1 VRPTLTILDDAQ
13 MEAVLDEALRI
24 LSEVGVKVAG
34 RPLRERLLDEGFTQ
48 DHASGRL
55 SFPPDR
61 VRAAIESTP
70 SSFTLFDRDGAPY
83 AELGAGR
90 THFVPGSSG
99 LAVLDHRT
107 GAHRPART
115 ADFVDYIRLGHG
127 LRNIAYLA
135 TAFSTDDIEPLVS
148 DAWRLYLALANST
161 KPVVSG
167 AFSEHG
173 VPRMVDLL
181 QLYRRDRADLIA
193 RPLSIFTVTPAG
205 AFSYNEDSC
214 QNLVDCVEAG
224 IPVELVPVTLMGLIA
239 PVTTLGAAAFH
250 TADVLAG
257 ATMAQTI
264 RPGAPLLFGAAPAA
278 FHMRATTSPMTA
290 VEAMR
295 LAAISALIAKRLGMP
310 SQAYLAFSEGK
321 VLDAQAGAETAM
333 GALLAVTAGVDSV
346 SGPGMLDFLLTF
358 SLPKLV
364 LDDELAGQAIHFARA
379 IEPAGDLPTTDLVSE
394 LLSEGH
400 VVTAEH
406 TLDHWPSELY
416 LPGAVIDRDA
426 REKWASRGS
435 LDVPARATAEV
446 ERLLAAWEPPP
457 TDPRVDA
464 EARAIIATG
473 LTEDMPL
480 PVWTDTTARA

>member
-1 VRPTLTILDDAQ
+1 MRPTLAILEDAQ
-13 MEAVLDEALRI
+13 LEAVLDEALRI
-24 LSEVGVKVAG
+24 LAEVGVRVAG
-34 RPLRERLLDEGFTQ
+34 RPMRERLLDAGFRQ
-48 DHASGRL
+48 EPANGRIR
-55 SFPPDR
+55 FPPEL
-61 VRAAIESTP
+61 VTAAIDTTP
-70 SSFTLFDRDGAPY
+70 RSFTLFDRLGAPH
-83 AELGAGR
+83 AELGVGR

-107 GAHRPART
+107 GEHRPART
-115 ADFVDYIRLGHG
+115 ADFVEYIRLGHG
-127 LRNIAYLA
+127 LRNLAYLA

-148 DAWRLYLALANST
+148 DAWRLHLALANST

-173 VPRMVDLL
+173 VPRMVELL
-181 QLYRRDRADLIA
+181 QLHRRDRADLIA

-205 AFSYNEDSC
+205 SFAYNEDSC
-214 QNLVDCVEAG
+214 QNLIDCVEAG

-239 PVTTLGAAAFH
+239 PVTPLGAAAFH

-257 ATMAQTI
+257 VTMAQTI

-290 VEAMR
+290 IEAMR
-295 LAAISALIAKRLGMP
+295 LAAISASIAKRLRMP
-310 SQAYLAFSEGK
+310 SQAYLAFGEGK

-364 LDDELAGQAIHFARA
+364 LDDELAGQALHFARDIA
-379 IEPAGDLPTTDLVSE
+379 PAGDLPTTDVIDE
-394 LLSEGH
+394 LFREGH

-406 TLDHWPSELY
+406 TLDHWPTELY
-416 LPGAVIDRDA
+416 LPGEVIDRDPRERWAGRGA
-426 REKWASRGS
+426 R
-435 LDVPARATAEV
+435 DVVARASAEV
-446 ERLLAAWEPPP
+446 DRLLAAWEPPP
-457 TDPRVDA
+457 VDA
-464 EARAIIATG
+464 RIETEARAIIASG
-473 LTEDMPL
+473 LVDQPTL
-480 PVWTDTTARA
+480 PPT